1 MSPRAFVIGWPIS
14 HSRSPLIHTYW
25 LRQLGLAG
33 SYERIPV
40 APPDLPVF
48 LANFARLGFAGGNVT
63 LPHKEKAFAACAVA
77 SPVAQRLKAVNTL
90 WMEDGK
96 LSGDNTD
103 VAGFLASLDADIRGW
118 DKSGHK
124 AVVLGAGGAA
134 RGIVYG
140 LMSRGI
146 ARITL
151 VNRTR
156 SRGEDL
162 QRQFP
167 EAAIALADYDALPAQ
182 LEDADLL
189 VNTTSLGMVGQPPLE
204 IDLAPLPSTA
214 IVADIVYAPLETALL
229 RQAAARGLRTSARPR
244 HVVASGRA
252 GLCPL
257 VRKGTASDAGTA
269 RARRRRYRGQ
279 QAVFKRSGRRF
290 ASRKRL

>member
-40 APPDLPVF
+40 APPDLPDF
-48 LANFARLGFAGGNVT
+48 LANFARLGFVGGNVT

-90 WMEDGK
+90 WMEEGK

-146 ARITL
+146 AHITL

-189 VNTTSLGMVGQPPLE
+189 VNTTSLGMVGQPPL
-204 IDLAPLPSTA
+204 DDRSR
-214 IVADIVYAPLETALL
+214 ADAVHRHCRGHRLC
-229 RQAAARGLRTSARPR
+229 AARNRSCCARRRRAGLRTSAGLGMLLHQAVPGFARWF
-244 HVVASGRA
+244 GKRA
-252 GLCPL
+252 G
-257 VRKGTASDAGTA
+257 SDAGTA
-269 RARRRRYRGQ
+269 RTRRCRYCG
-279 QAVFKRSGRRF
+279 A
-290 ASRKRL
+290 A